1 MHIICM
7 IIHFWRLK
15 MGEKK
20 IVLAYSGG
28 LDTSVILKWL
38 CRKGYDVVCFVGNVG
53 QNENFREIEL
63 KALQT
68 GASKVYVEDLR
79 REFVTDYIFPALS
92 ANVVYE
98 NNYLLG
104 TALAR
109 PILAKRQVEIAMA
122 EGTSLVSHGS
132 TGKGNDQVRF
142 ELGYYG
148 MNPDITIYSPWKDP
162 EFLAQFKG
170 RTDMINYAR
179 EWQIPVQTTARKPYS
194 IDANLFHIS
203 HESGILE
210 DPGMV
215 PPADSFS
222 GTVAPFLAP
231 DEETVVRIS
240 FKNGIPVSVF
250 NERDG
255 ILKTDPLE
263 MFEYLNEMGASN
275 GIGRIDIVENRFV
288 GIKSRGIYETPG
300 GTILWAAHKDL
311 EYLVQDREVLRI
323 RDSLVPKFA
332 DIIYNGFWFSPEAEF
347 LISVFSLCQGNVN
360 GSVTLSLYKGNVM
373 VIGRES
379 INSLYSQDLS
389 SMEIEGGYNAVDAKG
404 FININAI
411 RLKAYHYQQQTG
423 AIYEQKK
430 ENIIKQ
436 NLAAK

>member
-1 MHIICM
+1 ME
-7 IIHFWRLK
+7 K
-15 MGEKK
+15 KK

-38 CRKGYDVVCFVGNVG
+38 SLKGYEVICFVGNVG
-53 QNENFREIEL
+53 QNENFSKIES

-79 REFVTDYIFPALS
+79 REFVTDYIFPALR

-109 PILAKRQVEIAMA
+109 PLLAKRQVEIARE
-122 EGTSLVSHGS
+122 EGTNLVSHGS

-142 ELGYYG
+142 ELGYYAN
-148 MNPDITIYSPWKDP
+148 NPDIKIFSPWKDP
-162 EFLAQFKG
+162 EFLSQFQG
-170 RTDMINYAR
+170 RTDMINYAKKW
-179 EWQIPVQTTARKPYS
+179 EIPVETTAEKPYS

-210 DPGMV
+210 DPGMT
-215 PPADSFS
+215 PPVESFS
-222 GTVAPFLAP
+222 GTVAPSLAP
-231 DEETVVRIS
+231 DEETVIRIS
-240 FKNGIPVSVF
+240 FNRGIPVSVF
-250 NERDG
+250 NESDG
-255 ILKTDPLE
+255 ILRTDPLE
-263 MFEYLNEMGASN
+263 MFEYLNQLGAAN

-288 GIKSRGIYETPG
+288 GIKSRGVYETPG
-300 GTILWAAHKDL
+300 GTVLWTAHRDL
-311 EYLVQDREVLRI
+311 EYLVLDREVLRI

-332 DIIYNGFWFSPEAEF
+332 DIVYNGFWFSPEAEF
-347 LISVFSLCQGNVN
+347 LLSAFSHCQEQVN

-379 INSLYSQDLS
+379 INSLYSQDMS
-389 SMEIEGGYNAVDAKG
+389 SMEVEGGYNAVDAQG

-411 RLKAYHYQQQTG
+411 RLKAHHYQQQTG
-423 AIYEQKK
+423 VTHEK
-430 ENIIKQ
+430 ENVIKQ
-436 NLAAK
+436 TVAAE